1 MRSSWSCGSGR
12 GAPRPPPWG
21 EARWRGAV
29 VGVGRAAG
37 SARRVS
43 GGRRGRRIL
52 DSKARLQ
59 EWEEEQLGGIGATGG
74 GGAQAVEEELVRWQC
89 SARRQREWEEELS
102 HESMERSGA
111 MAGGGGGK

>member
-1 MRSSWSCGSGR
+1 MGRSSVERRGGGR
-12 GAPRPPPWG
+12 GEGCRIRAARVWRAERPPDFGQQGTTP
-21 EARWRGAV
+21 
-29 VGVGRAAG
+29 GVGG
-37 SARRVS
+37 
-43 GGRRGRRIL
+43 
-52 DSKARLQ
+52 
-59 EWEEEQLGGIGATGG
+59 GATRGNRSDGG

>member
-29 VGVGRAAG
+29 VGVGRAAE

-43 GGRRGRRIL
+43 GGQRGRRIL

-59 EWEEEQLGGIGATGG
+59 EWEEEQLGGIGAT

>member
-29 VGVGRAAG
+29 VGVGRAAE

-43 GGRRGRRIL
+43 GGQRGRRIL

-74 GGAQAVEEELVRWQC
+74 G
-89 SARRQREWEEELS
+89 S
-102 HESMERSGA
+102 
-111 MAGGGGGK
+111 GGGGGACAMAVQCQATAGMGGGAQP